1 MYMCAYMYMYL
12 HLSIYLLSIF
22 LFLNIVKHTM
32 HCPKSLA
39 TILSFSNLRRINVIF
54 RKTLKL
60 LII

>member
-1 MYMCAYMYMYL
+1 MYMCACMYMYL

-39 TILSFSNLRRINVIF
+39 TILSFSNLRINVIF
-54 RKTLKL
+54 RKTLKF